1 MFSSPDLS
9 SATEHHQ
16 SFIGG
21 RLLSDLNTS
30 KVFGGEL
37 LKHLSSAYRLARQ
50 LTRDVHD
57 ADDVVQEAYLRA
69 FRYASG
75 FRGEDAR
82 PWFLRIVRNVFYTSA
97 NRKGSRE
104 PPIGELDDA
113 VVPDTLFSDPE
124 EMLVRKSIVQNA
136 LETLPKHCREVLM
149 LREVEELS
157 YKDISALLG
166 VPRGT
171 VMSRLSR
178 ARAQLRQSAQVG

>member
-1 MFSSPDLS
+1 
-9 SATEHHQ
+9 
-16 SFIGG
+16 
-21 RLLSDLNTS
+21 LSDLNTS

-82 PWFLRIVRNVFYTSA
+82 PWLLRIVRNVFYTSA
-97 NRKGSRE
+97 NRKGSHE
-104 PPIGELDDA
+104 PIGERGDA
-113 VVPDTLFSDPE
+113 VAPDTLFSDPE
-124 EMLVRKSIVQNA
+124 ETLVRKSIVQNA

-178 ARAQLRQSAQVG
+178 ARAQLRQSAEVG